1 MINNLEN
8 LEKTTEGIRIGHGGY
23 AVNKKHII
31 AAKPSDSCVI
41 DIQEVG
47 AEAAKGMSG
56 RNIAIYGMAAV
67 VESPD
72 NPSVVNLAENAT
84 LINEGVIE
92 VYMSEMVE
100 AYKNQLK
107 ANKDDT
113 EHLYNFIRCYAIGG
127 GKNNLIIN
135 EGLIRIHVDQTDE
148 DAPVY
153 VLTLSG
159 GENSTVINNGTIE
172 LVGKGTFQ
180 SQLRAMTVHANNPTI
195 VNNGIIKVD
204 VDESSTVRVLA
215 TTKLG
220 GSISNFG
227 QIDVTSS
234 GKIMTIGR
242 MADTHVLNAGKMNIH
257 FKAHFVE
264 QKVSFLYQSDPLA
277 CAIYEHCPPNLKI
290 TTIPPVVNS
299 GEINI
304 HLEGSEAS
312 TDRAV
317 AFGIYTEMIP
327 GGEHNLVHRYENPG
341 TIKLTTSGP
350 YKLVTAELGCNYQC
364 PKNLPY
370 AIKIGKWHTTA
381 RDFAETK
388 DLILCK
394 SGNVDFSEAV
404 FDIEGGDGNYNAE
417 ILAVQTDDAKKEG
430 QTFSISG
437 TDTMRFENT
446 H

>member
-1 MINNLEN
+1 MTKNLEN
-8 LEKTTEGIRIGHGGY
+8 LEKTNDGIRVGSGSY
-23 AVNKKHII
+23 LVNKKHII
-31 AAKPSDSCVI
+31 VGKPSKTCVI
-41 DIQEVG
+41 DIQEIG

-67 VESPD
+67 VDSEND
-72 NPSVVNLAENAT
+72 PSVVHLAENAT
-84 LINEGVIE
+84 LINEGIIE
-92 VYMSEMVE
+92 IYLNEMVE
-100 AYKNQLK
+100 AYKDQIK
-107 ANKDDT
+107 ENKDDT
-113 EHLYNFIRCYAIGG
+113 SKLYNFIRCYAMGA
-127 GKNNLIIN
+127 GKNSLLIN
-135 EGLIRIHVDQTDE
+135 EGIIRLHIDQEDE
-148 DAPVY
+148 EAPVY
-153 VLTLSG
+153 VLTMSG
-159 GENSTVINNGTIE
+159 GEKSTVINNGTIE
-172 LVGKGTFQ
+172 LTGKGTFA
-180 SQLRAMTVHANNPTI
+180 SQLRAMTVHANDPTI

-204 VDESSTVRVLA
+204 VAESSTVRVLA

-227 QIDVTSS
+227 EIDVTSS

-242 MADTHVLNAGKMNIH
+242 MADTHVLNAGKMNID

-277 CAIYEHCPPNLKI
+277 CAIYEHCPPGLKI
-290 TTIPPVVNS
+290 THIPPVVNT

-327 GGEHNLVHRYENPG
+327 GGEHTQVHRYENPG

-364 PKNLPY
+364 PKDLPY
-370 AIKIGKWHTTA
+370 AIKIGKWHTSA
-381 RDFAETK
+381 RDFANTK

-394 SGNVDFSEAV
+394 SGNVDLSEAV
-404 FDIEGGDGNYNAE
+404 FDIEGGSGNYRAE
-417 ILAVQTDDAKKEG
+417 DLISQTDDG
-430 QTFSISG
+430 QTFTISG
-437 TDTMRFENT
+437 ADTMKFD
-446 H
+446 